1 MKRIN
6 NYIFEKLHI
15 NKDVKKL
22 PTDEMLDEM
31 WKSLYKFFWLDGVLS
46 KYIDGIKTK
55 FYNWLFDHTITSI
68 NDLQFYIYCDYKQ
81 DLIDQER
88 YHQHQFPDISVKYIL
103 NTDEV
108 NNMIKDSNKI
118 ICDEFDKED
127 EYYVC
132 NDEFI
137 GLYWGKFEYDG
148 NLISKNYK
156 IAKVKQK

>member
-46 KYIDGIKTK
+46 KYIDDIKTK
-55 FYNWLFDHTITSI
+55 FCNWLSYHTITSI
-68 NDLQFYIYCDYKQ
+68 NDLQFYIYCDDKHH
-81 DLIDQER
+81 LIQQEK
-88 YHQHQFPDISVKYIL
+88 YHQYQFPDISIEYVL

-108 NNMIKDSNKI
+108 NSVLKESDKI
-118 ICDEFDKED
+118 MCDEYIEED
-127 EYYVC
+127 EYYIC
-132 NDEFI
+132 NNEFI
-137 GLYWGKFEYDG
+137 GLYWGKFDDG
-148 NLISKNYK
+148 KLTAKNYK
-156 IAKVKQK
+156 IAKIKQK